1 MNINSDKKVSILI
14 FASGNG
20 SNAENLIKYFK
31 KRKYL
36 DGFKTYLVD
45 LEKQGKI
52 EIIQDQRSY
61 IGSMLIDGYSIIAWR
76 TKNA

>member
-1 MNINSDKKVSILI
+1 MDYLS
-14 FASGNG
+14 
-20 SNAENLIKYFK
+20 IKYFK
-31 KRKYL
+31 KRNYL
-36 DGFKTYLVD
+36 DGLKTYLVD